1 MSCSSG
7 SYHFLGNL
15 RTNAIFPAFE
25 HLQFFPCCSFILFF
39 CHTWIIRNRIFNN
52 FDVLLVVTVNA
63 TILLCS
69 IHDLACP
76 TLIKN
81 MSHINFPFDIFNAKL
96 SNVNSGEKKKLPFYV
111 IVTIIHLLK

>member
-1 MSCSSG
+1 MLLV
-7 SYHFLGNL
+7 YLF
-15 RTNAIFPAFE
+15 IFF
-25 HLQFFPCCSFILFF
+25 
-39 CHTWIIRNRIFNN
+39 HTWIIRNRIFNN